1 MTRGE
6 RRAVLIVV
14 AVLAGLIVIGAAV
27 WVVLDSRSDS
37 ANSVDKCVTVG
48 TASSMG
54 GGVEH
59 ACGKTARDWCVAADA
74 QHDPH
79 AQAVQ
84 AGCRTAGI
92 LP

>member
-1 MTRGE
+1 MTPKE

-14 AVLAGLIVIGAAV
+14 AVLAALIVIAAAV
-27 WVVLDSRSDS
+27 WVVIDRRS
-37 ANSVDKCVTVG
+37 ANSADKCVTIGV
-48 TASSMG
+48 ASSMG
-54 GGVEH
+54 GNVEH
-59 ACGKTARDWCVAADA
+59 ACGKAAHDWCTAAYA
-74 QHDPH
+74 QHDAH